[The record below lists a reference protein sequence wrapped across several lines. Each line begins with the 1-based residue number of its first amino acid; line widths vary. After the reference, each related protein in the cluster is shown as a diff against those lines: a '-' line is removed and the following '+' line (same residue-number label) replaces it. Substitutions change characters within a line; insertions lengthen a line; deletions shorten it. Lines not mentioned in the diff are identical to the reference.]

1 MDDFKLSG
9 ETLRSV
15 HRLVDEDEEQ
25 ILADLYRELMEAD
38 VRSTRSR
45 GPQGVRVRRRAVTI
59 RPNLAS
65 TMSTAG
71 PSSLPR
77 VFMRRERP
85 STSHSIVHDTPPPR
99 EPEFDD
105 DGNLLSEVEQEH
117 DSASSNAS
125 SSEDS
130 LDEHSSHGSASDDDS
145 DSPY

>member
-1 MDDFKLSG
+1 
-9 ETLRSV
+9 
-15 HRLVDEDEEQ
+15 
-25 ILADLYRELMEAD
+25 MEAD

-59 RPNLAS
+59 RPTSAS

-77 VFMRRERP
+77 IFMRRERP
-85 STSHSIVHDTPPPR
+85 STSHSIVHDTPPPTK
-99 EPEFDD
+99 PKLDD

-117 DSASSNAS
+117 DLASSSES

-130 LDEHSSHGSASDDDS
+130 LEEHSSHGSARDDDTN
-145 DSPY
+145 SPH